1 MYRPTY
7 CAVYFSG
14 KLSGSRR
21 DPLAP
26 ERMAGLFDCGY
37 EHRRGSVDRENDSLK
52 LKLSGGG
59 LEGDDFNHKC
69 YVQEQSIYRYQYV

>member
-1 MYRPTY
+1 
-7 CAVYFSG
+7 
-14 KLSGSRR
+14 
-21 DPLAP
+21 
-26 ERMAGLFDCGY
+26 
-37 EHRRGSVDRENDSLK
+37 VDRENDSLK